1 MPVALAVITSETGVL
16 VIRRAD
22 GDPPWAFPGG
32 KTEVGEPTVVAA
44 AREVYEETGLWV
56 LTSAEIGRRAH
67 PDSGKDLVYV
77 VGRTVSGTEPAPVA
91 GPGILDVRWVS
102 YGEALTLMPDMHKIP
117 SAWLAETLGAI

>member
-1 MPVALAVITSETGVL
+1 MPVALAVITSQTGVL

-32 KTEVGEPTVVAA
+32 RTESGESTVVAA

-67 PDSGKDLVYV
+67 PDSGEDLVYV
-77 VGRTVSGTEPAPVA
+77 AGRTVSGTEPAPVA
-91 GPGILDVRWVS
+91 GPGVLDVRWVN
-102 YGEALTLMPDMHKIP
+102 YAEALALMPDMHRVP
-117 SAWLAETLGAI
+117 SMWLAETLDAI